1 MNAADIAKIAG
12 ASKVKL
18 NARTGNVAIIRG
30 NIVISPATNAIKVS
44 NIASHLDKFME
55 EFEKKKESTKRI
67 KTRLME
73 AYPYLVK
80 RNFSFLDKVKK
91 YKEKSKN

>member
-1 MNAADIAKIAG
+1 MLVDF
-12 ASKVKL
+12 S
-18 NARTGNVAIIRG
+18 
-30 NIVISPATNAIKVS
+30 ISFFEAIKVS

-80 RNFSFLDKVKK
+80 RNFKFLDKIKNYKK
-91 YKEKSKN
+91 KSKN